1 MSPLAP
7 VAVTHW
13 CRNCDSHHALQQVQH
28 CVPAPTAL
36 NGEVD
41 ILICPSCNSYDIEE
55 IREVSDAE

>member
-7 VAVTHW
+7 VVVTHW
-13 CRNCDSHHALQQVQH
+13 CRNCDSHHPFQQVQH

-55 IREVSDAE
+55 LQEVSDAQ